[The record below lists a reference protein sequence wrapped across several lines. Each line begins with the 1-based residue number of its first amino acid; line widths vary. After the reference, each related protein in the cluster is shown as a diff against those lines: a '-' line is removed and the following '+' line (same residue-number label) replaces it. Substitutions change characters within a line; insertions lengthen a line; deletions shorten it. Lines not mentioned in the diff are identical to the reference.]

1 MAQLNSVNIRPGV
14 NVLSVLPHLNYK
26 AWYALAEFVDNA
38 IQSSLDRQRE
48 LKATDGADYRLHVD
62 IRFASQENCI
72 TIRDNAAGIAASD
85 YQRAF
90 RPAEIPPDA
99 SGLSEFGMGM
109 KSAACWFAPNWTV
122 RTTALGENIER
133 TVIFDIDK
141 IVEDSTE
148 ELHVISTQVSTEKHY
163 TEIRLDNI
171 RRFPRSKTVQKIK
184 DHLSSIYRIF
194 IRDGS
199 MLLTID
205 GEPLAYNDPD
215 ILIAP
220 SYRDPD
226 GPAIAW
232 KKDIAIDLGDGRAAT
247 GFVAIREPASTRLAG
262 LALFRRKRLI
272 MGSFDET
279 YRPED
284 IFGRSNSFAYQRIF
298 GEIHLKGF
306 HVSHTKDGV
315 KWEEAEE
322 AFLSE
327 LRQELSGEDLPLL
340 QQVREHRSKKDVKAT
355 RKDAAAAL
363 KSMAER
369 LNNQNLTSQTHAG
382 AQDQA
387 DPPISEP
394 EPDDIAPF
402 PDLPDADN
410 EHVRFRMRFRRED
423 WVVAVE
429 LSYADDGADWLDI
442 RNRPSITDPE
452 PRQITIRL
460 AMLHPF
466 MAQFPTLDSESFTA
480 VLNIAAAMALAEVE
494 AGELADRNPSAVRR
508 FTNEILRNQM
518 SKRLSDGE

>member
-1 MAQLNSVNIRPGV
+1 MVQLNSVNIRPGV

-38 IQSSLDRQRE
+38 IQSSLDRQWD

-62 IRFASQENCI
+62 IRFSPQESCI
-72 TIRDNAAGIAASD
+72 TVRDNAAGIAASD

-122 RTTALGENIER
+122 RTTAVGENTER

-148 ELHVISTQVSTEKHY
+148 ELHVISTRVSADKHY

-171 RRFPRSKTVQKIK
+171 RRFPRGRTVQKIK
-184 DHLSSIYRIF
+184 EHLSSIYRLF

-199 MLLTID
+199 ILLTVD
-205 GEPLAYNDPD
+205 GDPLVYKDPD
-215 ILIAP
+215 ILVAP

-226 GPAIAW
+226 GPAVTW
-232 KKDIAIDLGDGRAAT
+232 KKDIEIDLGDGRSTT
-247 GFVAIREPASTRLAG
+247 GFVAIREPANTRLAG

-284 IFGRSNSFAYQRIF
+284 IFGRSNSFAFQRIF

-306 HVSHTKDGV
+306 HVSHTKDGI

-322 AFLSE
+322 AFLKK
-327 LRQELSGEDLPLL
+327 LRHELSGDALPLL
-340 QQVREHRSKKDVKAT
+340 QQVREHRSKKDVGAT

-369 LNNQNLTSQTHAG
+369 LDEQTLSYEPPLG
-382 AQDQA
+382 GDA
-387 DPPISEP
+387 DLHLPNTESGETEP
-394 EPDDIAPF
+394 L
-402 PDLPDADN
+402 PDLPESDN
-410 EHVRFRMRFRRED
+410 EQVRFRMRFRSEI
-423 WVVAVE
+423 WIVAID
-429 LSYADDGADWLDI
+429 LSYADNGADWLEI
-442 RNRPSITDPE
+442 RNCPSIVDPE

-494 AGELADRNPSAVRR
+494 AGELADRHPSAIRR
-508 FTNEILRNQM
+508 FTNEILRSKM
-518 SKRLSDGE
+518 SKRLADD